1 VFESILFNKAL
12 TLIMGQSTKN
22 KLYIDKM
29 KGLNVNWKLKFE
41 CLAFKM
47 KKCTESTK
55 CDTNTRHT
63 GIENQNQM
71 VNFNTL
77 FTF

>member
-1 VFESILFNKAL
+1 VFESILFNKVCERIL
-12 TLIMGQSTKN
+12 RQSTKN
-22 KLYIDKM
+22 KKHIKKM
-29 KGLNVNWKLKFE
+29 KGLNDNWRLKFE

-47 KKCTESTK
+47 KNLIESTK
-55 CDTNTRHT
+55 CDLNTRH
-63 GIENQNQM
+63 ISIQNQNQM